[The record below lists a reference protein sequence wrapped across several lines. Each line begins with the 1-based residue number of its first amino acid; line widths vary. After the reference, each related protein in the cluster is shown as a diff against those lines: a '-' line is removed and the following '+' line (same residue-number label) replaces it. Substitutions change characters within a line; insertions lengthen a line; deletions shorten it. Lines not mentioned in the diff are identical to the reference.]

1 MEEQVLVEV
10 KDNFFSKIT
19 KAFKKIFAKNN
30 KENLLLAENNRIDIE
45 VIGNDNG
52 FTQQEIISARR
63 AFRKYVINNNSNV
76 STDIFDYI
84 ISKIKENKEKIEQ
97 IIEINNDNIS
107 YEQIINL
114 IENEK
119 DSKNK
124 FKTKNI
130 HTGRYNVPI
139 GVIGIECSGAEDS
152 IKSML
157 KSISTRNSII
167 ILQDNFSKY
176 STESLI
182 LLIIKECLKN
192 FYVDD
197 NIIQM
202 FQKEEIDLKKLD
214 KLIKKDGNVIQKGD
228 YKTIYLY
235 QENEEFKDDIQNEV
249 ERLQSSEMYKSYVV
263 KPITGEFGNVVNFM
277 NVNKAC
283 AVCMYTNNNQK
294 AYKFINWIDSPN
306 VFVNT
311 GIKSCK
317 NIGYENEFFNSKL
330 VLHEGV
336 F

>member
-1 MEEQVLVEV
+1 M
-10 KDNFFSKIT
+10 
-19 KAFKKIFAKNN
+19 
-30 KENLLLAENNRIDIE
+30 
-45 VIGNDNG
+45 
-52 FTQQEIISARR
+52 
-63 AFRKYVINNNSNV
+63 
-76 STDIFDYI
+76 
-84 ISKIKENKEKIEQ
+84 
-97 IIEINNDNIS
+97 
-107 YEQIINL
+107 
-114 IENEK
+114 
-119 DSKNK
+119 
-124 FKTKNI
+124 
-130 HTGRYNVPI
+130 PI
-139 GVIGIECSGAEDS
+139 GVIGIECSGVEDS

-167 ILQDNFSKY
+167 ILHDNFSKY

-214 KLIKKDGNVIQKGD
+214 KLIKKDGNIIQKGD

-235 QENEEFKDDIQNEV
+235 QENEEFNNDIQNEV

-277 NVNKAC
+277 NGNKAC